1 MENSMIEEPDF
12 NGWARE
18 YDDEEPDI
26 ADDFGD
32 VDASAAVDADAQAEA
47 GERAYQAWL
56 VANGEAVSLPAAPP
70 AWIPLAEY
78 LASDDVAF

>member
-18 YDDEEPDI
+18 YDDEEEQDF

-32 VDASAAVDADAQAEA
+32 GIDIDASAAVDADAQAEA
-47 GERAYQAWL
+47 
-56 VANGEAVSLPAAPP
+56 EAEMEAIAKPLLPIR
-70 AWIPLAEY
+70 IPLAEY

>member
-32 VDASAAVDADAQAEA
+32 VDASAAVDADAAAHAQAEA
-47 GERAYQAWL
+47 
-56 VANGEAVSLPAAPP
+56 EAEMAAIAKPLLPIR
-70 AWIPLAEY
+70 IPLAEY